1 MLIFLIF
8 LLIIFIGTSTLI
20 FLNKIILGN
29 FWKQARNVS
38 FILFIIIMTIG
49 LILSF
54 IYKTEEL
61 KYKSFIHLTNELR
74 VQEYDLKSISITMKI
89 IEINEGISKAKYL
102 EKTIWSLFIP
112 DSYSSLELLTFAA
125 NKKIKPMEKSL

>member
-8 LLIIFIGTSTLI
+8 LLIVFIGTSTLI

-49 LILSF
+49 LTFFYIC
-54 IYKTEEL
+54 KAEEI
-61 KYKSFIHLTNELR
+61 KYKSFVQLTNELR
-74 VQEYDLKSISITMKI
+74 VQEYDLKSIPLAMKI
-89 IEINEGISKAKYL
+89 IEMNEHISKAKYL
-102 EKTIWSLFIP
+102 ETTVWGLFIS

-125 NKKIKPMEKSL
+125 NKKIKPMEKNL